1 MSIDVC
7 LKAREQH
14 YCLIVAFPYS
24 VVTWKTTKTFRCFY
38 PVTVP
43 LQVYAL
49 KPDNNLIFF
58 FFKLIRALSTNHC
71 SVLRLQSRKICRPS
85 NVYMHL
91 CTCTLYMYTYI
102 YIHTKACISYTRRHI
117 MGKPCHKLSK
127 KRCF

>member
-38 PVTVP
+38 TVTVP

-58 FFKLIRALSTNHC
+58 QIYQSAADKSLQC
-71 SVLRLQSRKICRPS
+71 SQTSEQK
-85 NVYMHL
+85 NM
-91 CTCTLYMYTYI
+91 
-102 YIHTKACISYTRRHI
+102 
-117 MGKPCHKLSK
+117 
-127 KRCF
+127 

>member
-58 FFKLIRALSTNHC
+58 KLIRALLTNHC
-71 SVLRLQSRKICRPS
+71 SVLRLQSRKIRRPS
-85 NVYMHL
+85 NVYVHL
-91 CTCTLYMYTYI
+91 CTCVHVYLH
-102 YIHTKACISYTRRHI
+102 IHT
-117 MGKPCHKLSK
+117 
-127 KRCF
+127 